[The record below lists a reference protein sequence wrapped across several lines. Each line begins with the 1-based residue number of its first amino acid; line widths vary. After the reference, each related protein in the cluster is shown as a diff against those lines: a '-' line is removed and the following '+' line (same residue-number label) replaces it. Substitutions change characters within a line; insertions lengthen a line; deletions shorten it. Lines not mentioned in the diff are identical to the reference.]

1 VIIFLEKP
9 LMGRRSDH
17 SREELRAMVM
27 TTAERIA
34 EAEGLHGLGARKIMR
49 EIGYSI
55 GTFYQLFENL
65 DELIVAL
72 NGRTLDE
79 LYEECSSAAREG
91 GPETRLSALADHYIR
106 FAREHAK
113 RWSILFEHRLPD
125 GAALPAWHYEKIL
138 RLLATLEAAMA
149 PLFLTGQEAER
160 LHTARVLWSS
170 LHGICSLE
178 ASNKLAE
185 TESVEAMSETLIS
198 NFLAGL
204 RVSRLNLDVGAD
216 GSAADV
222 TS

>member
-1 VIIFLEKP
+1 
-9 LMGRRSDH
+9 
-17 SREELRAMVM
+17 
-27 TTAERIA
+27 
-34 EAEGLHGLGARKIMR
+34 
-49 EIGYSI
+49 
-55 GTFYQLFENL
+55 
-65 DELIVAL
+65 
-72 NGRTLDE
+72 
-79 LYEECSSAAREG
+79 
-91 GPETRLSALADHYIR
+91 
-106 FAREHAK
+106 
-113 RWSILFEHRLPD
+113 
-125 GAALPAWHYEKIL
+125 
-138 RLLATLEAAMA
+138 MA